1 MFGHVELRRN
11 YYLDRE
17 SGKYVNLLDRYLD
30 FDGGQMM
37 SPAVQDLAIELAVT
51 GVSYRQASDALEKLL
66 GYPVISHEGIR
77 QQVLQ
82 IDVVPK
88 EKQSVAGDVIF
99 VEVDGLYT
107 RSQEKGRKG
116 REFKISAVH
125 HGWEMNG
132 ERVKFIVK
140 QHFIH
145 EGFLMASYDYVPTH
159 HHLVI
164 NETTFNKLCSRYNPK
179 QYSLFTTVYIQACCS
194 RLKRIKGLLLSI
206 KSISSRYTRRLQRVG

>member
-51 GVSYRQASDALEKLL
+51 GVSYRQASDASEKLL

-82 IDVVPK
+82 MLFQK
-88 EKQSVAGDVIF
+88 KNNRSLAT
-99 VEVDGLYT
+99 LY
-107 RSQEKGRKG
+107 SWK
-116 REFKISAVH
+116 
-125 HGWEMNG
+125 
-132 ERVKFIVK
+132 
-140 QHFIH
+140 
-145 EGFLMASYDYVPTH
+145 
-159 HHLVI
+159 
-164 NETTFNKLCSRYNPK
+164 
-179 QYSLFTTVYIQACCS
+179 
-194 RLKRIKGLLLSI
+194 
-206 KSISSRYTRRLQRVG
+206 